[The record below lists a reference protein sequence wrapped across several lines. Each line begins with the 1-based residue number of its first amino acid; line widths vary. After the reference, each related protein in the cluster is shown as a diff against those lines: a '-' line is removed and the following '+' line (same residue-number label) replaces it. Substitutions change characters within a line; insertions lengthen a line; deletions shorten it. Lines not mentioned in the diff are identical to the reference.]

1 MRVLSAMLQYLPVA
15 LGKAL
20 RNFRAGAQK
29 LAVQDAS
36 SPEGHIA
43 PLEVTS
49 PAFADGARIPVRY
62 TADGEGISPPLQ
74 WAGVSDEA
82 ASLVVLV
89 EDPDSPTPRPMVHAI
104 AWGITSGRT
113 QLPEGAL
120 SAPGKRLRLGRN
132 SLFGKGYTP
141 PDPPPGHGPH
151 RYEFEVFALDYEP
164 RLPEAPG
171 RSEVLAALREHVLA
185 RGVLTGIYERA
196 AQPGN

>member
-1 MRVLSAMLQYLPVA
+1 MLQYLPA
-15 LGKAL
+15 PLGRAL
-20 RNFRAGAQK
+20 RNIRAGVQK

-36 SPEGHIA
+36 SPTGEIA
-43 PLEVTS
+43 AIDVSS

-74 WAGVSDEA
+74 WSGVPDEA

-104 AWGITSGRT
+104 AWGITSGRM

-120 SAPGKRLRLGRN
+120 SAPDKRIRLGRN
-132 SLFGKGYTP
+132 SMFGKGYTP

-164 RLPEAPG
+164 ALKEAPG
-171 RSEVLAALREHVLA
+171 RSEVLAALRDHVLA
-185 RGVLTGIYERA
+185 RGALTGIYERA
-196 AQPGN
+196 A